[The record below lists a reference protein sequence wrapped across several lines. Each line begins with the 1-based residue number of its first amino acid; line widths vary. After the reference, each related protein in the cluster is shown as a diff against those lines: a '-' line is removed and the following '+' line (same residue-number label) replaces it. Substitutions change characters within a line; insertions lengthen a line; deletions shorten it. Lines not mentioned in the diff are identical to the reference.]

1 MTKYIVR
8 RLILIVPMLVG
19 ISMISF
25 TFINLAPG
33 DPITAMID
41 PESIAGMSPEQID
54 RVRERLGLNRPI
66 PVRYAIWLGQVA
78 RGNLGYSYHN
88 HRPVLTNILHRLG
101 ATMELIGAG
110 LVIGTAGGV
119 LMGVVSALRQYS
131 VLDYFLSTLALIGI
145 STPTFF
151 FALVALLIFS
161 LYIPIFPAYGLNS
174 GTGPFNLFDNLWHL
188 VLPATVLSL
197 DMMAG
202 GQRLA
207 RLAIL
212 EVLHADYVTTARA
225 KGLDERV
232 VVGRHTFRN
241 ALLPI
246 ITMTTLRLPALFGGA
261 FIVEFMFAWPGMAL
275 LTLDSIKALDYT
287 QLMGVTVITAT
298 LVLLANLL
306 ADIMY
311 AWADP
316 RVRLTG

>member
-19 ISMISF
+19 ITMISF

-41 PESIAGMSPEQID
+41 PESITGMSLEQID
-54 RVRERLGLNRPI
+54 RVRERLGLNKPI

-101 ATMELIGAG
+101 ATMELVGAG

-202 GQRLA
+202 GAAAGTVGDTGGAARRLRDDGAGEGAGRACGSGQAHIPERAAADHNDDDAAPAGALRGGVHSRVHVRLA
-207 RLAIL
+207 GHGAA
-212 EVLHADYVTTARA
+212 HA
-225 KGLDERV
+225 
-232 VVGRHTFRN
+232 
-241 ALLPI
+241 
-246 ITMTTLRLPALFGGA
+246 
-261 FIVEFMFAWPGMAL
+261 
-275 LTLDSIKALDYT
+275 
-287 QLMGVTVITAT
+287 
-298 LVLLANLL
+298 
-306 ADIMY
+306 
-311 AWADP
+311 
-316 RVRLTG
+316 

>member
-19 ISMISF
+19 ITMISF

-54 RVRERLGLNRPI
+54 RVRERLGLNKPI

-246 ITMTTLRLPALFGGA
+246 MTMTTLRLPALFGGA
-261 FIVEFMFAWPGMAL
+261 FIVESMFAWPGMAL

-287 QLMGVTVITAT
+287 QLMGVTVITAA

>member
-19 ISMISF
+19 ITMISF

-54 RVRERLGLNRPI
+54 RVRERLGLNKPI

-101 ATMELIGAG
+101 ATMELVGAG

-202 GQRLA
+202 GSGWRGW
-207 RLAIL
+207 R
-212 EVLHADYVTTARA
+212 YWRCCTPTT
-225 KGLDERV
+225 
-232 VVGRHTFRN
+232 
-241 ALLPI
+241 
-246 ITMTTLRLPALFGGA
+246 
-261 FIVEFMFAWPGMAL
+261 
-275 LTLDSIKALDYT
+275 
-287 QLMGVTVITAT
+287 
-298 LVLLANLL
+298 
-306 ADIMY
+306 
-311 AWADP
+311 
-316 RVRLTG
+316 

>member
-1 MTKYIVR
+1 M
-8 RLILIVPMLVG
+8 
-19 ISMISF
+19 
-25 TFINLAPG
+25 
-33 DPITAMID
+33 
-41 PESIAGMSPEQID
+41 
-54 RVRERLGLNRPI
+54 
-66 PVRYAIWLGQVA
+66 
-78 RGNLGYSYHN
+78 
-88 HRPVLTNILHRLG
+88 
-101 ATMELIGAG
+101 
-110 LVIGTAGGV
+110 
-119 LMGVVSALRQYS
+119 
-131 VLDYFLSTLALIGI
+131 
-145 STPTFF
+145 
-151 FALVALLIFS
+151 
-161 LYIPIFPAYGLNS
+161 
-174 GTGPFNLFDNLWHL
+174 
-188 VLPATVLSL
+188 LPATVLSL

-287 QLMGVTVITAT
+287 QLMGVTVITAA